1 MLEARTRHMSARSKK
16 AQGAAFATNGSLYS
30 NSIDLKPGVHLP
42 HSELVGVTLVDGD
55 KPDGTFL
62 IKMYYGPITLD
73 PDTKM
78 KVPGASSGNENY
90 LRFRI
95 NYLDGYNSQA
105 TVGMMI
111 RQRVSAELADYQFEQ
126 VELSNLA
133 HKGRRVHVCGNEI
146 ASYFVQAFLQNK
158 SAEPH
163 TPDFTLLAKAIA
175 GGVDEREPFDI
186 DNDGYKY
193 TYMVTEVTGSSAMMV
208 VSRV

>member
-1 MLEARTRHMSARSKK
+1 MSVRSKK
-16 AQGAAFATNGSLYS
+16 ARGAAFATNGSLYS
-30 NSIDLKPGVHLP
+30 SSIDLKPGVHLP
-42 HSELVGVTLVDGD
+42 HSESVGVTLVDGD
-55 KPDGTFL
+55 KPDGAFL
-62 IKMYYGPITLD
+62 IKMYYGPIMRD
-73 PDTKM
+73 PDTLM
-78 KVPGASSGNENY
+78 NVPGASSRNENY

-105 TVGMMI
+105 IVGMMI

-133 HKGRRVHVCGNEI
+133 HKGKRVHVCGNEV

-158 SAEPH
+158 SVEPH

-175 GGVDEREPFDI
+175 GGVDKREPFDI

-193 TYMVTEVTGSSAMMV
+193 TYMVTGVTESSAMMV